1 MKNYPSICIIGAGIS
16 GLTMMKHLRQRGI
29 PYTAYEKSDQVGGN
43 WVFRNKNGMS
53 SAYRSLHIDSSR
65 YSIEF
70 DDFPFPQQYPD
81 FPHHTQ
87 ILAYFKAYA
96 DHFGVTEGIHF
107 NTGVER
113 AERLA
118 DGTWQITLD
127 TGEVRTFDLLVVA
140 NGHHWDAR
148 WPEPPFPGRFDGVQM
163 HSHEYIDAF
172 TPHDLHGKRVLVVGV
187 GNSAMDISCE
197 LSHRGVAARLV
208 VSTRR
213 GAHVI
218 PKYLYGRP
226 LDALVRTRPWLPL
239 WPQRLFGSL
248 LIRLAVGRMENYGL
262 PRPRHRIWQTHP
274 TVSSEFLIRVGS
286 GDITV
291 KPNIA
296 LLDGEV
302 VRFEDGSCEPFD
314 AIIYAT
320 GYKIT
325 FPFFDPQFLSVKDN
339 AFPLFKRAFVPGM
352 PNLIFVGFAQ
362 AVPSIIKFVEIQ
374 SRWLAAYVDG
384 AYALPPRDEMERIV
398 AKDQHEANAHF
409 VSSKRHT
416 MQVDTALYAW
426 DLRKEWKRGARRAAA
441 GGHALPV
448 ERRAAPDA
456 AREPSGRPA
465 R

>member
-1 MKNYPSICIIGAGIS
+1 MKRQPTIAIIGSGVS
-16 GLTMMKHLRQRGI
+16 GLTMMKALRDRGLS
-29 PYTAYEKSDQVGGN
+29 YTTFEKSDQIGGN

-70 DDFPFPQQYPD
+70 DDFPFPPGYPD

-87 ILAYFKAYA
+87 IAAYFQGYA
-96 DHFGVTEGIHF
+96 DHFGLREGIRF

-113 AERLA
+113 AEPIAGGRWRL
-118 DGTWQITLD
+118 TLD
-127 TGEVRTFDLLVVA
+127 TGEVQEFDLLVVA

-148 WPEPPFPGRFDGVQM
+148 WPDPPFPGHFDGIQI
-163 HSHEYIDAF
+163 HSHQYIDTF

-213 GAHVI
+213 GAHII
-218 PKYLYGRP
+218 PKYLFGRP
-226 LDALVRTRPWLPL
+226 LDAVVRSRPWLPM
-239 WPQRLFGSL
+239 WPQRMFGSL
-248 LIRLAVGRMENYGL
+248 LIRLAVGRMSNYGL
-262 PRPRHRIWQTHP
+262 PQPKHRIWQTHP
-274 TVSSEFLIRVGS
+274 TVSSEFLIRAGS

-296 LLDGEV
+296 MLAGDT
-302 VRFEDGSCEPFD
+302 VRFEDGTSEPFD

-325 FPFFDPQFLSVKDN
+325 FPFFDPALLAAKDN
-339 AFPLFKRAFVPGM
+339 DLPLFKRAFHPGM

-374 SRWLAAYVDG
+374 TRWLAAYVAG
-384 AYALPPRDEMERIV
+384 AYALPGDDEMRKIIDR
-398 AKDQHEANAHF
+398 DQRVANAHF
-409 VSSKRHT
+409 VSTRRHT
-416 MQVDTALYAW
+416 MQADTNLYAW
-426 DLRKEWKRGARRAAA
+426 DLAKELKRGARRASR
-441 GGHALPV
+441 GGNLPPASAQPMD
-448 ERRAAPDA
+448 AAP
-456 AREPSGRPA
+456 R
-465 R
+465 

>member
-1 MKNYPSICIIGAGIS
+1 MKTNPSICIIGAGIS
-16 GLTMMKHLRQRGI
+16 GITMMKALRERGI
-29 PYTAYEKSDQVGGN
+29 AYTTFDKSDQVGGN

-70 DDFPFPQQYPD
+70 DDFPLPKDSPD

-96 DHFGVTEGIHF
+96 EHFRIAEGIRFH
-107 NTGVER
+107 TGVER
-113 AERLA
+113 AERLI
-118 DGTWQITLD
+118 DGTWRIRLEG
-127 TGEVRTFDLLVVA
+127 GETHSFDLLIVA

-148 WPEPPFPGRFDGVQM
+148 WPEPPFPGHFDGIQI
-163 HSHEYIDAF
+163 HSHQYIDSF

-218 PKYLYGRP
+218 PKYIYGQP
-226 LDALVRTRPWLPL
+226 LDALIRTRPWLPL
-239 WPQRLFGSL
+239 WPQRLFGSA
-248 LIRLAVGRMENYGL
+248 LIRLAVGKMSNYGL
-262 PRPRHRIWQTHP
+262 PQPKHNIWQTHP
-274 TVSSEFLIRVGS
+274 TVSSEFLIRAGS

-296 LLDGEV
+296 ELLGDR
-302 VRFEDGSCEPFD
+302 VRFEDGSIEPFD

-325 FPFFDPQFLSVKDN
+325 FPFFDPAFLTIQDN
-339 AFPLFKRAFVPGM
+339 QFPLFKRAFMPGID
-352 PNLIFVGFAQ
+352 NLVFVGFAQ
-362 AVPSIIKFVEIQ
+362 ALPAIIKFVEIQ
-374 SRWLAAYVDG
+374 TRWLAAYIDG
-384 AYALPPRDEMERIV
+384 QYALPPPAQMERTM
-398 AKDQHEANAHF
+398 AKDQRWFNTGF
-409 VSSKRHT
+409 VTTKRHT
-416 MQVDTALYAW
+416 MQVDVNLYAW
-426 DLRKEWKRGARRAAA
+426 DLAKEWKRGSRRAARL
-441 GGHALPV
+441 GTSQSAL
-448 ERRAAPDA
+448 RARAATTELEA
-456 AREPSGRPA
+456 AGETMP
-465 R
+465 